1 MNVVGRILSY
11 YRPFAG
17 RILGA
22 FLLLGVATG
31 LNLLKPW
38 PLKYVVDGVLS
49 SPQGGIVLP
58 FLSGT
63 WSFPAA
69 LALTCGALIGIHLLW
84 GAVNLAQTYALIEI
98 GLKALLR
105 VRTELYAYL
114 QSLPLRFHDARRST
128 DSSFRVAYD
137 AQAIQ
142 T

>member
-1 MNVVGRILSY
+1 MNVVGRILRY

-22 FLLLGVATG
+22 FLLLVVATG

-58 FLSGT
+58 FLSGI

-69 LALTCGALIGIHLLW
+69 
-84 GAVNLAQTYALIEI
+84 
-98 GLKALLR
+98 
-105 VRTELYAYL
+105 
-114 QSLPLRFHDARRST
+114 
-128 DSSFRVAYD
+128 
-137 AQAIQ
+137 
-142 T
+142 